1 MNGTAVLYLF
11 DYATNYTAY
20 VVDLDAASDGELTNC
35 TVTLQS
41 YNADKGLVKE
51 AYTDDFAAK
60 DVVEV
65 WSGEEVTAQ
74 AQPAEGEEFYAWMQN
89 GKIVSTDANYT
100 FTAVSDVTLTAVF
113 DPIYTVSFD
122 SDGGTPVES
131 QLVIRGET
139 ASNPGE
145 PTRSLYTFKGWYLD
159 GALYD
164 FSKPVL
170 SDLTLTAKW
179 KLINEPI
186 DPILP
191 ALIPAMKTPTTGRFP
206 FTDVTTSDWFY
217 DAVKGAW
224 ENGLI
229 NGVTATTYQPK
240 GTLTVAEAIKLASA
254 LHQMIKDGKVTL
266 TNGRGYWY
274 ETYVNYGVRE
284 GILDESYQK
293 LSYEQMTKPV
303 SRSEFVHIFFKA
315 VGSYKTINSVAD
327 NSIPDVKTTDS
338 YGDEIYTFYRAGI
351 LTGSDAAGTFHPAST
366 IVRSEAAAILVR
378 MYDASY
384 RVNITLK

>member
-1 MNGTAVLYLF
+1 M
-11 DYATNYTAY
+11 
-20 VVDLDAASDGELTNC
+20 
-35 TVTLQS
+35 
-41 YNADKGLVKE
+41 
-51 AYTDDFAAK
+51 
-60 DVVEV
+60 
-65 WSGEEVTAQ
+65 
-74 AQPAEGEEFYAWMQN
+74 
-89 GKIVSTDANYT
+89 
-100 FTAVSDVTLTAVF
+100 TLTAVF

-159 GALYD
+159 GTLYD

-206 FTDVTTSDWFY
+206 FTDVTTGDWFY